1 MTLEISAIEALDPL
15 AKIEAAKEHN
25 IRFVELQ
32 FTDILGVVKGV
43 TIPLH
48 QLKGSLQNGTWFDG
62 SSIEGF
68 TRIAESDQWLKPDMD
83 TFAEI
88 PWKPGHGD
96 LGAGP
101 LGSRGTARVIC
112 DVYTPDGKPFVGD
125 PRGVLK
131 RQLERAT
138 KLGFIWNAGPELEFF
153 LFRKDE
159 NGEVKPLP
167 HDNAGYF
174 DFSSDLGAE
183 VRQDMVNALEAFGI
197 SVEAAHHEVAAG
209 QHEIDFRY
217 ADGLKTADNAI
228 TFKFTLKAIAQLH
241 GLYATFMPKPIFGIN
256 GSGMHTHQ
264 SLYSIAESR
273 NAFADPENQ
282 YGLSELARSYMAG
295 ILAHARGMIAVLAP
309 LVNSYKR
316 LVPGYEAPTYLT
328 WGRTNRSALIRVPK
342 VSPGISIEATRV
354 EVRCPDPSSNTY
366 LAFAAMLA
374 AGLDGVEKGMELA
387 PPVEES
393 LYAMSSERIK
403 QANIRE
409 LPGTLGEAIDE
420 LERDEVICEA
430 LGDHVLSHYIEAKRA
445 EWDEY
450 RTQVS
455 QWEIDKYLDAF

>member
-1 MTLEISAIEALDPL
+1 M
-15 AKIEAAKEHN
+15 IEAAKEGN
-25 IRFVELQ
+25 IRFVQLQ
-32 FTDILGVVKGV
+32 FTDIIGAVKAV

-48 QLKGSLQNGTWFDG
+48 QLGDSLKHGTWFDG

-83 TFAEI
+83 TFAEL
-88 PWKPGHGD
+88 PWQPGHGT

-101 LGSRGTARVIC
+101 MGSRGTARVIC
-112 DVYTPDGKPFVGD
+112 DVYTPNGEPFAGD
-125 PRGVLK
+125 PRFVLK
-131 RQLERAT
+131 RQLERA
-138 KLGFIWNAGPELEFF
+138 KALGYVWNTGPELEFF
-153 LFRKDE
+153 LFRRDDK
-159 NGEVKPLP
+159 GEIAPLP
-167 HDNAGYF
+167 HDQAGYF
-174 DFSSDLGAE
+174 DFSSDLATTI
-183 VRQDMVNALEAFGI
+183 RHDMVDALEAFGI
-197 SVEAAHHEVAAG
+197 RVEAAHHEVAAG
-209 QHEIDFRY
+209 QHEIDFEY
-217 ADGLKTADNAI
+217 ADALQTADNAI

-264 SLYSIAESR
+264 SLFSVAESR

-282 YGLSELARSYMAG
+282 YGLSDLARSYAAG

-342 VSPGISIEATRV
+342 VSPGRSIEATRI

-374 AGLDGVEKGMELA
+374 AGLDGVEKGMTLED
-387 PPVEES
+387 PVEES
-393 LYAMSSERIK
+393 LYAMDADRIRERGIK
-403 QANIRE
+403 E

-420 LERDEVICEA
+420 LERDEVIGEA
-430 LGDHVLSHYIEAKRA
+430 LGEHVLSHFIEAKRQ

-450 RTQVS
+450 RTQVTS
-455 QWEIDKYLDAF
+455 WEVERYLDAF

>member
-1 MTLEISAIEALDPL
+1 LEFSAIEALDPL
-15 AKIEAAKEHN
+15 AKIEAAKENN
-25 IRFVELQ
+25 IRFVEMQ
-32 FTDILGVVKGV
+32 FTDIVGIVKGV

-88 PWKPGHGD
+88 PWKPGHGE

-131 RQLERAT
+131 RQLERTT
-138 KLGFIWNAGPELEFF
+138 KLGYVWNAGPELEFF

-159 NGEVKPLP
+159 NGEIKPLP

-174 DFSSDLGAE
+174 DFSTDLGSE

-217 ADGLKTADNAI
+217 ADGLRTADNAI

-264 SLYSIAESR
+264 SLFSVAESR

-282 YGLSELARSYMAG
+282 YGLSDLARSYMAG
-295 ILAHARGMIAVLAP
+295 ILAHARGMIAILAP

-374 AGLDGVEKGMELA
+374 AGLDGVERGLELA

-393 LYAMSSERIK
+393 LYAMSPERIK
-403 QANIRE
+403 EAGIKE

-420 LERDEVICEA
+420 LERDDVICEA
-430 LGDHVLSHYIEAKRA
+430 LGSHVLTHYLEAKRA

-455 QWEIDKYLDAF
+455 AWEVEKYLDAF